1 MNFFR
6 YRLIRHTWN
15 LTVEESISVDTSVQI
30 SHNAKN
36 VEELAFAIKI
46 TNLNKPHSP
55 VTTEV
60 TLLSVGLLSK
70 NWTLKKDIVTPKYVS
85 LHTQESAHILL
96 KAKRS
101 MRTVSE
107 YSVIPL
113 HSDTNYVNNLMN
125 TYLALAKSYEKPS
138 LNIFKDDLETFVF
151 KENKDGILLLQWQV
165 LVNDGS
171 KSTVTGQC
179 HSPVNIRRFNEDVL
193 DMDKL
198 ISDPVIDINA
208 NDDNNEQDENQ
219 VSYNI
224 ICPPILRHNFQRE
237 TLCVVPV
244 KLLLHSIV
252 DDDSLSVIV
261 NTSDLR

>member
-1 MNFFR
+1 M
-6 YRLIRHTWN
+6 IRHTWN
-15 LTVEESISVDTSVQI
+15 LKVEDSISLDTSVQT

-46 TNLNKPHSP
+46 TNLNKPHST

-85 LHTQESAHILL
+85 LNTQESAHILL

-101 MRTVSE
+101 MKTLSE

-113 HSDTNYVNNLMN
+113 HGDTNFVNNLKN
-125 TYLALAKSYEKPS
+125 TYLALARSYEKPS
-138 LNIFKDDLETFVF
+138 LNIFEDDVETFVF
-151 KENKDGILLLQWQV
+151 KENKDGILILQWQV
-165 LVNDGS
+165 LVNDDNKS
-171 KSTVTGQC
+171 KTVTGQC
-179 HSPVNIRRFNEDVL
+179 HAPVNVRRFNEDVL
-193 DMDKL
+193 DMERL

-208 NDDNNEQDENQ
+208 NEDTSEEEGNQ

-224 ICPPILRHNFQRE
+224 ICPPILRHNFQKE
-237 TLCVVPV
+237 TVCVVPV

-252 DDDSLSVIV
+252 DDARLSVII
-261 NTSDLR
+261 NTLDLR